1 MKKTTIFVPM
11 HVGDAKW
18 IFCDREIAFDQG
30 FLNAEGKI
38 LTGYHTAADAIAF
51 FKEKQPQEPF
61 AVVHLSFDKNVHSAL
76 SIEAAL
82 VGTGSDSAG
91 RGLWTL
97 TRDGSNYLYAR
108 DNYELLMEIVPVERT
123 GISLY

>member
-1 MKKTTIFVPM
+1 MPM

-18 IFCDREIAFDQG
+18 IFCDRKIAFDQG

-38 LTGYHTAADAIAF
+38 LTGYHRAAEAIAS

-61 AVVHLSFDKNVHSAL
+61 AVMHLSFDKNVHSAL
-76 SIEAAL
+76 SIGGAL

-91 RGLWTL
+91 RSLWTL
-97 TRDGSNYLYAR
+97 TRDGSNYLYANG
-108 DNYELLMEIVPVERT
+108 NYQLLMEIVPVERT
-123 GISLY
+123 AISLY